1 VLCYRPA
8 VGRPA
13 RVGRL
18 AAASAIA
25 AALGAGAPPPA
36 PAPPAARDAAAASAA
51 ARPPVGFTVHW
62 DFFSTAAEADR
73 LVAFALANGATVL
86 NVVPPPH
93 IWEHPADLAVLRSI
107 FAAARRGGA
116 LVALNRIDGSALA
129 PTPESRTNWLYTHV
143 LTERGRLPSGGP
155 TPDYFLATVG
165 NPAYE
170 RWLREE
176 TAYYAENFSA
186 EPSLLAFGV
195 GLFNEPFVSQRGSLL
210 CFDRAANTYEVA
222 QYTPYAERAWHDWL
236 RRNVGDL
243 AALEARYLSRFE
255 SLERAPLPR
264 NESDPA
270 FGRPAAAYLDFVT
283 SLNDWVTAQL
293 DDCRALWHAR
303 ARRNVP
309 FVLQFSG
316 YLPEKLAKGRAALAA
331 LDVFDWMT
339 RADALGL
346 SLYTNCGY
354 PDWGHAS
361 DAAMVGFLAVAPLLD
376 KPVLVLES
384 GSECDGAVLRAGE
397 LRFISRAARL
407 LAPVTVIYEFLKT
420 SAFES
425 SATAAGKLLGDD
437 WRPRPA
443 AVRAV
448 RRALEAARTPAA
460 RPDLVFVLDEL
471 PPRSGPE
478 GEAEASLALRHRLLR
493 LALDQPFAFLPPRA
507 VERLPRGARLLAISP
522 TALAEL
528 RRRLA
533 PRGVAVEP
541 AADFLAAREGA
552 ARPGPR

>member
-1 VLCYRPA
+1 MRA
-8 VGRPA
+8 
-13 RVGRL
+13 L

-25 AALGAGAPPPA
+25 ALLGAGASQPALAPPPVRE
-36 PAPPAARDAAAASAA
+36 AAVGAAA
-51 ARPPVGFTVHW
+51 ARPLIGFTVHW
-62 DFFSTAAEADR
+62 DFFATAAEANR
-73 LVAFALANGATVL
+73 LVRFALGNGATVL

-93 IWEHPADLAVLRSI
+93 IWEHPEDLVVLRSI

-129 PTPESRTNWLYTHV
+129 PSAESRSNWLYTHV
-143 LTERGRLPSGGP
+143 LTARGRLPSGRP

-170 RWLREE
+170 RWLRDE
-176 TAYYAENFSA
+176 TAYYAENFST
-186 EPSLLAFGV
+186 EPNLLAFGV

-222 QYTPYAERAWHDWL
+222 QYTPYAERVWHDWL
-236 RRNVGDL
+236 RRSCGDL
-243 AALEARYLSRFE
+243 APLEVRYGARFASFDGV
-255 SLERAPLPR
+255 PLPR

-283 SLNDWVTAQL
+283 ALNDWVTAQL

-303 ARRNVP
+303 ARRDVP
-309 FVLQFSG
+309 FVLQLSG
-316 YLPEKLAKGRAALAA
+316 FFPEKLAKGRPALAA

-361 DAAMVGFLAVAPLLD
+361 DAAMVDFLAVAPLLD
-376 KPVLVLES
+376 RPVLVLES

-407 LAPVTVIYEFLKT
+407 LAPATVIYEFLKT
-420 SAFES
+420 SAFEQS
-425 SATAAGKLLGDD
+425 VTSAGKLLGDD

-443 AVRAV
+443 TVRAV
-448 RRALEAARTPAA
+448 RRALEAARKPAP

-471 PPRSGPE
+471 PPRSGSE
-478 GEAEASLALRHRLLR
+478 TEVQATLAIRHRLLR
-493 LALDQPFAFLPPRA
+493 PALGRPLAFVPPRA
-507 VERLPRGARLLAISP
+507 LDRLPRGARLLAISP
-522 TALAEL
+522 AALAQA
-528 RRRLA
+528 RQRLA
-533 PRGVAVEP
+533 PRGVAVEA
-541 AADFLAAREGA
+541 AADFLAAHEDA
-552 ARPGPR
+552 PRPGSR